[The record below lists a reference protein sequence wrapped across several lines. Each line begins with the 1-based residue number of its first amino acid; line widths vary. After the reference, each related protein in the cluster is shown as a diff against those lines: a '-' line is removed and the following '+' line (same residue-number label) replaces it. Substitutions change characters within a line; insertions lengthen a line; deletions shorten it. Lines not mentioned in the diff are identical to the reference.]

1 MSDWEVIKPDIIRVK
16 DLVGNNLDDAVFEFN
31 LTEVQEVVSKLQ
43 SEDVPT
49 LPQAE
54 RLCQEALRG
63 ADVLSEHLAKVHKIM
78 NYLEAKGASVRNN
91 IALNYVPATGI
102 KPSKELRKMA
112 GEASQEVLDIEIELA
127 KVKGAKTLLE
137 KKYDIIIKAHHHYK
151 DIAAGLRK
159 TIMGYNSSS
168 ID

>member
-1 MSDWEVIKPDIIRVK
+1 MSDWEVVKPDIIKVK
-16 DLVGNNLDDAVFEFN
+16 DLVGDSLDDAVFEFD

-49 LPQAE
+49 LAQAE

-78 NYLEAKGASVRNN
+78 NYLEAKVSSVRNK
-91 IALNYVPATGI
+91 IALDYTSSDDKRVSI
-102 KPSKELRKMA
+102 ELRKMA

-159 TIMGYNSSS
+159 TMVGYNGSA
-168 ID
+168 D